1 MPAAE
6 TAAIVA
12 TAAAA
17 AASIA
22 SGPPPAPGR
31 FSRRVVKLRDEIDR
45 MLRDGKSVLP
55 AAASVAQASSRAQAL
70 LEIDSVIK
78 LEGYSDMSAEDKAE
92 IFFTW
97 GLGALPRFGEG
108 GGLQLGEFGEE
119 YQELTAFLNSDTQ
132 E

>member
-1 MPAAE
+1 
-6 TAAIVA
+6 
-12 TAAAA
+12 
-17 AASIA
+17 
-22 SGPPPAPGR
+22 
-31 FSRRVVKLRDEIDR
+31 
-45 MLRDGKSVLP
+45 MLRDDGRLVLP
-55 AAASVAQASSRAQAL
+55 AAKSLAQASSRAQAL

-78 LEGYSDMSAEDKAE
+78 LEDYSDMSAEDKAE

>member
-1 MPAAE
+1 M
-6 TAAIVA
+6 
-12 TAAAA
+12 
-17 AASIA
+17 
-22 SGPPPAPGR
+22 
-31 FSRRVVKLRDEIDR
+31 KLRDEIDR

-78 LEGYSDMSAEDKAE
+78 LEGYSDMGAEDKAE

-97 GLGALPRFGEG
+97 GLGALPRFGEF

-119 YQELTAFLNSDTQ
+119 YREMYAFLNSDTQ